1 MNEPLNTCLH
11 EAQECL
17 EDARV
22 LLTNERYEACMNRCY
37 YAYFWTVRGLLQQRG
52 VFAKT
57 HMGVHNRFSELYVK
71 TGEIPVKFNE
81 YLNTLANDR
90 QQADYEPA
98 EFFTDEDA
106 RVAFQRAEEFFHYV
120 QEKYAQ

>member
-1 MNEPLNTCLH
+1 
-11 EAQECL
+11 
-17 EDARV
+17 
-22 LLTNERYEACMNRCY
+22 
-37 YAYFWTVRGLLQQRG
+37 
-52 VFAKT
+52 
-57 HMGVHNRFSELYVK
+57 MGVHNRFSELYVK

-98 EFFTDEDA
+98 EFFTEEDA

-120 QEKYAQ
+120 QEKYAP